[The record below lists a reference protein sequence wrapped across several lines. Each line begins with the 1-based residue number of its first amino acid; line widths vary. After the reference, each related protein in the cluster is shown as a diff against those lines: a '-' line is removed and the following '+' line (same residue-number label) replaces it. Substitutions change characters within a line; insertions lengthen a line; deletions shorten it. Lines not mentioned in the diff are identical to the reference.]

1 MKFRQ
6 ICVKKSH
13 GTHKVTGRSTNSQL
27 TAILRESN
35 DCWNPYNC
43 PEVSLLLLQGVTLWL
58 LFITIYAG
66 YHYTVIKRTFNN
78 NYIITICDVM
88 ARNQS
93 HVAKHK
99 RAEICILSEN
109 VKLYPFFVFIK
120 TKYLCKFLS
129 LKLIFAPFSYIFHVF
144 FSFLRKYI

>member
-1 MKFRQ
+1 MKFGQ

-43 PEVSLLLLQGVTLWL
+43 LEVSLLLLQGLIAAVC
-58 LFITIYAG
+58 
-66 YHYTVIKRTFNN
+66 YHYTVIKGTFNN

-88 ARNQS
+88 AQNQS

-120 TKYLCKFLS
+120 NK
-129 LKLIFAPFSYIFHVF
+129 IFM
-144 FSFLRKYI
+144 

>member
-1 MKFRQ
+1 MFRPYDPTETAVGLDLKTMHTDANDP
-6 ICVKKSH
+6 IGPAPACRVGS
-13 GTHKVTGRSTNSQL
+13 GRLVCGQL
-27 TAILRESN
+27 N

-43 PEVSLLLLQGVTLWL
+43 LEVSLLLLQGVTLWL

-88 ARNQS
+88 AQNQS

-109 VKLYPFFVFIK
+109 VKLYPFFIFIK
-120 TKYLCKFLS
+120 NK
-129 LKLIFAPFSYIFHVF
+129 IFM
-144 FSFLRKYI
+144 